1 MAPSI
6 CGNIVKSKR
15 TLLALGWL
23 IVNTLAI
30 ISFSSA
36 FAFALFS
43 ALSRNDQDKYY
54 NNNNNNNENG
64 NDEGNNAAQDDME
77 ISVTSRAMAFTGL
90 WTMVLSTL
98 VGIYGTVILGFVSP
112 FGGKYYWCCRN
123 TVHKTTPMVLGSFIG
138 ALLMYA
144 NLTLVCSVLFGEFK
158 VRDYN
163 NNGDQ
168 QQQDGEQE
176 QQNGQENLNLS
187 RSSTAF
193 SILCMFLT
201 ILYAGFAALVFTYSN
216 DLIRENEEDERREAL
231 KPSKEEP
238 MSGYIGNKFTV
249 QSPSSAA
256 GVSDGYIQ
264 AHDSRSGSFSG
275 LA

>member
-1 MAPSI
+1 MASSI
-6 CGNIVKSKR
+6 CGNLVKSKR

-23 IVNTLAI
+23 IVNVLAI

-36 FAFALFS
+36 LAFALIS
-43 ALSRNDQDKYY
+43 TASSRNDQNNKYY
-54 NNNNNNNENG
+54 NDDGNQGDNENE
-64 NDEGNNAAQDDME
+64 NENANENDME

-112 FGGKYYWCCRN
+112 FGGTYYWCCRN

-158 VRDYN
+158 VRDYS
-163 NNGDQ
+163 
-168 QQQDGEQE
+168 QQDEREQENSNGEQ
-176 QQNGQENLNLS
+176 NLS
-187 RSSTAF
+187 KSSTAF

-216 DLIRENEEDERREAL
+216 DLLRENDEDERREAL
-231 KPSKEEP
+231 KPSEEEP
-238 MSGYIGNKFTV
+238 MRGYIGNKFTV
-249 QSPSSAA
+249 RSPNSAA
-256 GVSDGYIQ
+256 GAGDTYIQ
-264 AHDSRSGSFSG
+264 AINSESGSYG
-275 LA
+275 GP

>member
-6 CGNIVKSKR
+6 CGNLVNSKR

-23 IVNTLAI
+23 IVNALTL

-36 FAFALFS
+36 LAFTLLS
-43 ALSRNDQDKYY
+43 ASSSNNQNQDNYY
-54 NNNNNNNENG
+54 NEEEDHR
-64 NDEGNNAAQDDME
+64 DEDETE
-77 ISVTSRAMAFTGL
+77 ISVTSRAMAFTAL
-90 WTMVLSTL
+90 WTMVLSAL
-98 VGIYGTVILGFVSP
+98 IGIYGTVILGFVSP

-123 TVHKTTPMVLGSFIG
+123 AVHKTTPMILGSFIG

-163 NNGDQ
+163 EGDEKNE
-168 QQQDGEQE
+168 DNGEQ
-176 QQNGQENLNLS
+176 NLS

-201 ILYAGFAALVFTYSN
+201 ILYAGFAALVFTYSA
-216 DLIRENEEDERREAL
+216 DLLKENEEDERQEAL
-231 KPSKEEP
+231 KPSDEEEH
-238 MSGYIGNKFTV
+238 MRGYIGNKFTV
-249 QSPSSAA
+249 QSPGSSA
-256 GVSDGYIQ
+256 GVSDGYYQ
-264 AHDSRSGSFSG
+264 AHDIESFSG
-275 LA
+275 QE